1 MDNFKEFREGWIDV
15 VPGSEVVDEE
25 GNHHLEV
32 ELSEEFVDWFMK
44 REGLKRWSDKR
55 FQKFMT
61 EELPAIAKAKREAQG
76 ITIKSS

>member
-1 MDNFKEFREGWIDV
+1 MVEFKNGWIDIV
-15 VPGSEVVDEE
+15 SEEVDED

-32 ELSEEFVDWFMK
+32 ELAEDFVEWFMQ

-61 EELPAIAKAKREAQG
+61 EELPALAKAKREAQ
-76 ITIKSS
+76 KSS

>member
-1 MDNFKEFREGWIDV
+1 MVEFKNGWIDV
-15 VPGSEVVDEE
+15 VSERVDED

-32 ELSEEFVDWFMK
+32 ELAEDFVEWFMQ

-61 EELPAIAKAKREAQG
+61 EELPALAKVKREAQ
-76 ITIKSS
+76 KSS